1 MQIKT
6 IMTLYEQFLESV
18 AKGSRFQVDLLSRTV
33 KVDKRA
39 LVDHGRFDGELGVL
53 PVSTEEAF
61 VNIEGLYAR
70 YKHSIPSERSESRRR
85 IYFKALKE
93 HEIEDDDMLYGE
105 SRETAQATL
114 EFMVLAYALNGSLKW
129 NDSMGSYFWQS
140 DKDKDLVKLRKWR
153 DNNN

>member
-1 MQIKT
+1 MQTRT
-6 IMTLYEQFLESV
+6 IMTLYENFLESV
-18 AKGSRFQVDLLSRTV
+18 TKGLRFRVDLLSRTV
-33 KVDKRA
+33 KVDGKV
-39 LVDHGRFDGELGVL
+39 LIDHGRFDGELGVA
-53 PVSTEEAF
+53 PVPMEEALS
-61 VNIEGLYAR
+61 NIEGLYAR

-114 EFMVLAYALNGSLKW
+114 EFTVLAYALNGSLKW

-140 DKDKDLVKLRKWR
+140 DKDKDLVILRKWI